1 MESVRSFFKINRR
14 MNIHA
19 RFALKRQAQDMFENK
34 TRKGAL
40 CNLPSHRMKRFFSHG
55 TKGAEEI
62 NQMGLFWSVPAFPW
76 PLESTAPGPLASSNR
91 Q

>member
-19 RFALKRQAQDMFENK
+19 RFALKRQA
-34 TRKGAL
+34 RKGAL

-62 NQMGLFWSVPAFPW
+62 IQMGLFWSVPAFPW